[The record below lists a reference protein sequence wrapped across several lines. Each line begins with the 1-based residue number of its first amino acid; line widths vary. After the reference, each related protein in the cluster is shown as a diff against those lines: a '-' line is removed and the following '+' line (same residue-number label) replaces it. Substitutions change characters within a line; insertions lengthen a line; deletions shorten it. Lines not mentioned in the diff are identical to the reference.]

1 MHDQGWVMGMG
12 AMAFWLFI
20 AAVSVAG
27 IWADQRN
34 KKEKQQ
40 TIREMLARGGELS
53 DASVDRLLAMVD
65 GDRQMDARST
75 KQGLEIAY
83 WILYPIS
90 IGLVIMGLFLGVFL
104 KMLGVGALVA
114 CVATGLMFASR
125 SIRVDE
131 QDARR

>member
-1 MHDQGWVMGMG
+1 MHDQGFGLA

-34 KKEKQQ
+34 KREKQQ
-40 TIREMLARGGELS
+40 TIREMLARSGEL
-53 DASVDRLLAMVD
+53 DEASVERLLAMVD
-65 GDRQMDARST
+65 GDRQADARAT

-83 WILYPIS
+83 WIMYPIS
-90 IGLVIMGLFLGVFL
+90 VGLVVMGLFLGVFL
-104 KMLGVGALVA
+104 KMLGVAALVA

-125 SIRVDE
+125 SIRVEDQE
-131 QDARR
+131 RRG